1 MMLEAKFASPAAR
14 FYLDLIA
21 QLSHL
26 YFLEYRVSGDDLRS
40 AIQQGPHHYRVDA
53 GSVVLQNRHPALSAS
68 YSEFCSTFPPSDP
81 TQPLFTIP
89 GGPPFRRP
97 SGTFCRRHRHQT
109 SYEGR
114 DSFSKELA
122 QVLYEY
128 YDLYNRGLVKFG
140 GTLATGLVDVNPG
153 AAAVRPVTMAA
164 RIAPY
169 LRYYATRRPLDD
181 HGVVPLVLVS
191 STTTWLRSLPVG
203 GGVAAGGP
211 RRGRLK
217 GPVRVRTDATDA
229 DWLPTLI
236 CQRLPRMPGPIRA
249 GFVDG
254 TRVEARAPV
263 LRGMYLLQSVPAPLA
278 S

>member
-1 MMLEAKFASPAAR
+1 M
-14 FYLDLIA
+14 
-21 QLSHL
+21 
-26 YFLEYRVSGDDLRS
+26 V
-40 AIQQGPHHYRVDA
+40 
-53 GSVVLQNRHPALSAS
+53 
-68 YSEFCSTFPPSDP
+68 
-81 TQPLFTIP
+81 
-89 GGPPFRRP
+89 
-97 SGTFCRRHRHQT
+97 
-109 SYEGR
+109 
-114 DSFSKELA
+114 
-122 QVLYEY
+122 QVLYKY
-128 YDLYNRGLVKFG
+128 YDLYNRGRVNFG

-181 HGVVPLVLVS
+181 HGVVPLVLVVFDDDLAAGHFL
-191 STTTWLRSLPVG
+191 LR

-254 TRVEARAPV
+254 TRVEGQGSRLTRYVPTPISTSPTSIMISATSDAVDLPVAVAGNRVVWTSLEVDSLALPAAKAALSPPNGNPGIEAPIGSPSFPV
-263 LRGMYLLQSVPAPLA
+263 SSVVPDPGASNGSSTSVRVMATMMESEAPEGSVAVTLTE
-278 S
+278 